1 MACPRVV
8 PDIKVTTF
16 LKNSLCKSLDSVFL
30 RCTVRRDK
38 SPVKIGILAEINAV
52 QQEL

>member
-1 MACPRVV
+1 
-8 PDIKVTTF
+8 VTTF

-38 SPVKIGILAEINAV
+38 SPVKIGILAEIMLYSKNY
-52 QQEL
+52 EKY